1 MSAWQ
6 GGGLVADRLERVG
19 GGVYR
24 TTEPIPVHG
33 NWKALIRLHEGN
45 SLTAVPLYLTEDPAI
60 PAPEVA
66 APPQFERQFIADH
79 KILQREQKDA
89 AGWLTAFGYAVV
101 VVIALSLLI
110 LLAWGL
116 HRLGT
121 RREEDADPRF
131 ERTTSPERT
140 PKVVSGHA

>member
-89 AGWLTAFGYAVV
+89 AGWLTAFAYAVV
-101 VVIALSLLI
+101 VAIALSLLI

-121 RREEDADPRF
+121 RRGVSDAPRF
-131 ERTTSPERT
+131 ERGPAPERAVEVT
-140 PKVVSGHA
+140 SGHA